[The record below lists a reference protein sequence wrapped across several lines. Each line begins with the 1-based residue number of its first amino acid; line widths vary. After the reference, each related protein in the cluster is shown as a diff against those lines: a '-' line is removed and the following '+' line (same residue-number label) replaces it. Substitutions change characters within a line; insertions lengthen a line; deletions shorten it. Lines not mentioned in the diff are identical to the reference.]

1 MQVGILAGGFGTRL
15 SEETTHIPKPM
26 VEIGEKPILWHIM
39 KIYSNYGYNDF
50 VIMLGYKGYIIKE
63 YFTNLFLH
71 QSDVSIDL
79 KKNKIEILNSN
90 SEPWTVK
97 LIDTGL
103 NVMTGARV
111 KRIEKYLDEDQFML
125 TYGDG
130 VCDVDI
136 NKLVNF
142 HNKEKR
148 IGTLTAVQPEGR
160 FGALKVEN
168 NSIKSFSEKPK
179 GDQMWINGGFFVL
192 NKDVFDYIDDNPQNV
207 WETDVLEKLSQD
219 NQLSAYKHDGFWQC
233 MDTLR
238 EKNYLNKLLQ
248 NNNAPWI
255 KK

>member
-50 VIMLGYKGYIIKE
+50 IIMLGYKGYIIKE
-63 YFTNLFLH
+63 YFANLFLH

-111 KRIEKYLDEDQFML
+111 KRIEKYIDEDQFIL

-136 NKLVNF
+136 NKLVDF

-168 NSIKSFSEKPK
+168 NSIKSFTEKPK

-192 NKDVFDYIDDNPQNV
+192 NKCVFDYIDNNPQNV

-219 NQLSAYKHDGFWQC
+219 DQLSAYKHDGFWQC

>member
-50 VIMLGYKGYIIKE
+50 IIMLGYKGYIIKE
-63 YFTNLFLH
+63 YFANLFLH

-111 KRIEKYLDEDQFML
+111 KRIEKYIDEDQFML

-136 NKLVNF
+136 NKLVDF

-168 NSIKSFSEKPK
+168 NSIKSFTEKPK

-192 NKDVFDYIDDNPQNV
+192 NKCVFDYIDNNPQNV

-219 NQLSAYKHDGFWQC
+219 DQLSAYKHDGFWQC

>member
-1 MQVGILAGGFGTRL
+1 MG
-15 SEETTHIPKPM
+15 
-26 VEIGEKPILWHIM
+26 
-39 KIYSNYGYNDF
+39 NDF
-50 VIMLGYKGYIIKE
+50 IIMLGYKGYIIKE
-63 YFTNLFLH
+63 YFANLFLH

-111 KRIEKYLDEDQFML
+111 KRIEKYIDEDQFML

-136 NKLVNF
+136 NKLVDF

-168 NSIKSFSEKPK
+168 NSIKSFTEKPK

-192 NKDVFDYIDDNPQNV
+192 NKCVFDYIDNNPQNV

-219 NQLSAYKHDGFWQC
+219 DQLSAYKHDGFWQC

>member
-50 VIMLGYKGYIIKE
+50 VIMLGYKGYVIKE
-63 YFTNLFLH
+63 YFANLFLH

-90 SEPWTVK
+90 SEPWRVK

-111 KRIEKYLDEDQFML
+111 KRIEKYIDEDQFML

-168 NSIKSFSEKPK
+168 NAIKSFSEKPK

-192 NKDVFDYIDDNPQNV
+192 NKDVFDYIDDSPQNV

-219 NQLSAYKHDGFWQC
+219 KQLSAYKHDGFWQC

>member
-50 VIMLGYKGYIIKE
+50 IIMLGYKGYIIKE
-63 YFTNLFLH
+63 YFANLFLH

-111 KRIEKYLDEDQFML
+111 KRIEKYIDEDQFML

-136 NKLVNF
+136 NKLVDF

-168 NSIKSFSEKPK
+168 NSIKSFTEKPK

-192 NKDVFDYIDDNPQNV
+192 NKCVFDYIDNNPQNV

-219 NQLSAYKHDGFWQC
+219 DQLSAYKYDGFWQC

>member
-50 VIMLGYKGYIIKE
+50 IIMLGYKGYIIKE
-63 YFTNLFLH
+63 YFANLFLH
-71 QSDVSIDL
+71 QSDVSINL

-111 KRIEKYLDEDQFML
+111 KRIEKYIDEDQFML

-136 NKLVNF
+136 NKLVDF

-168 NSIKSFSEKPK
+168 NSIKSFTEKPK

-192 NKDVFDYIDDNPQNV
+192 NKCVFDYQSIG
-207 WETDVLEKLSQD
+207 
-219 NQLSAYKHDGFWQC
+219 H
-233 MDTLR
+233 
-238 EKNYLNKLLQ
+238 
-248 NNNAPWI
+248 
-255 KK
+255 